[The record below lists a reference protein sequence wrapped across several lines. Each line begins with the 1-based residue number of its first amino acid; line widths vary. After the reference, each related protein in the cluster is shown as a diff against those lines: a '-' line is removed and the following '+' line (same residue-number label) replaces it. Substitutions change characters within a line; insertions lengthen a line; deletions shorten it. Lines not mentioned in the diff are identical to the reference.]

1 MKKQASQKEPSQ
13 PKASQEA
20 PKGAGAWFRMTRK
33 GNGWVVECLRVG
45 ADGTMKIS
53 PIGDW
58 DMRAVVENKLLNA
71 CIRAAAD

>member
-1 MKKQASQKEPSQ
+1 MFGFDNVHTP
-13 PKASQEA
+13 
-20 PKGAGAWFRMTRK
+20 
-33 GNGWVVECLRVG
+33 VVVVSDPG